1 MRNAYRSILSAAAL
15 VMLLGTLAPCRAGT
29 EPAPQPA
36 ALKPPTF
43 VATYSVAWHGI
54 TAGESVLTLRET
66 APGEYQYSSVDHA
79 HGLFSLFVPHAI
91 TQESRFRLVD
101 GQIQPLSFRSQG
113 GGPPEDVRFD
123 WTSGRV
129 SGTAKNKHIDL
140 KRLLAHIKELGGTIT
155 DLNDAYLGE
164 ELFHKRLAKRTEDF
178 LADELKPL
186 LVQMHGDGVSLAEF
200 ETFLHA
206 RHAPEANLALSKR
219 NPNRAE
225 LDVIKTKANA
235 DVKALALQ
243 LQHAR
248 NNGSATKAIEAALDL
263 AKSEASMWQGAQ
275 AYQGSEDKRLSLSG
289 MSDADAAAHM
299 AALDPVKAQ
308 QLKALAAKV
317 DAINSKTLDLLEK
330 YGLMD
335 KASISAWRNAY
346 QYYVPLHRDDAK
358 AESSSHPIG
367 SGFSVR
373 GNATKQRTG
382 SNEEVTHI
390 LGHVAMQR
398 EAALTRGEKNN
409 VAKKLYL
416 MAAQNPDT
424 SVWNVDTPPMTKS
437 IDQSTGIVRLGID
450 PSYKTRPNVLMVRI
464 AGKDVAVVFNEDN
477 PQALRLVGA
486 LKNLDVGDLHVVL
499 GLAAKGTRWFAS
511 VNTRFNPIFA
521 IVNGMR
527 DLSEGMIN
535 LSTTPLAG
543 KQVEV
548 AKGVAPAMRAIY
560 RQERGKVTTSP
571 ENARWVKLWD
581 EMQSVGGTTGFRDL
595 YADAETRVKALTKEL
610 EALDRGEVSKAA
622 HAVVDWLSD
631 FNEATENAVRL
642 SVYRTALDSGMT
654 KERAASLSINITVAF
669 NRKGRQTREIGA
681 LYAFFNASMQGTARM
696 AETLKGPM
704 GKRIM
709 LGGVALGAING
720 LVGMTLMGGGGDGE
734 DDDWSKIP
742 EFIKESSLIIP
753 ISGKDYLSIPMPLG
767 FKVFPNIGR
776 LAVEFALGGPDKTLG
791 KELSK
796 MLGVLGDAF
805 NPLGGTQNLGQMVAP
820 TVIDPVVALMQN
832 RDWTGR
838 PIYRENNNPLSP
850 QPGPKM
856 VKNSASTAG
865 KGLASAINSITGGSE
880 YRPGAWSP
888 TPDQIDYVFG
898 QLTGGMGRELLK
910 ANQVITAPFT
920 GDEVPA
926 YKIPLVGRLYGNTSG
941 PAAESEQFYQ
951 NIKDLNMIEA
961 EIKGRARHG
970 ADVDA
975 YRKSEPLSG
984 LIGAG
989 NGYELL
995 VSRLRKNRSI
1005 VVERAADGYQ
1015 GQVKEIDKQIG
1026 KAMGDL
1032 NRQVRMAQRQEKVQ

>member
-1 MRNAYRSILSAAAL
+1 
-15 VMLLGTLAPCRAGT
+15 
-29 EPAPQPA
+29 
-36 ALKPPTF
+36 
-43 VATYSVAWHGI
+43 
-54 TAGESVLTLRET
+54 
-66 APGEYQYSSVDHA
+66 
-79 HGLFSLFVPHAI
+79 
-91 TQESRFRLVD
+91 
-101 GQIQPLSFRSQG
+101 
-113 GGPPEDVRFD
+113 
-123 WTSGRV
+123 
-129 SGTAKNKHIDL
+129 
-140 KRLLAHIKELGGTIT
+140 
-155 DLNDAYLGE
+155 
-164 ELFHKRLAKRTEDF
+164 
-178 LADELKPL
+178 
-186 LVQMHGDGVSLAEF
+186 MHGDGVSLAEF
-200 ETFLHA
+200 ETYLHA
-206 RHAPEANLALSKR
+206 RHAPEANAALAKR
-219 NPNRAE
+219 NPNRTE
-225 LDVIKTKANA
+225 LDKVKTSAVA
-235 DVKALALQ
+235 DVKALELK

-248 NNGSATKAIEAALDL
+248 NNGSATKAIETALDL
-263 AKSEASMWQGAQ
+263 AKSEARMWQGAQ

-289 MSDADAAAHM
+289 MSDADAKAHM
-299 AALDPVKAQ
+299 SGLDPVKAK

-346 QYYVPLHRDDAK
+346 QFYVPLHRDDAK
-358 AESSSHPIG
+358 AESTSHPIG

-382 SNEEVTHI
+382 SNEAVTHI

-450 PSYKTRPNVLMVRI
+450 PGYKTRPNVLMVRI
-464 AGKDVAVVFNEDN
+464 AGKDAAIVFNEDN

-511 VNTRFNPIFA
+511 VNTQYNPIFGL
-521 IVNGMR
+521 INFTRDFGESMVN
-527 DLSEGMIN
+527 LT
-535 LSTTPLAG
+535 TTPIAG
-543 KQVEV
+543 KQSEL
-548 AKGVAPAMRAIY
+548 AKGVPAAMRAIY
-560 RQERGKVTTSP
+560 RQERGKGAAGA
-571 ENARWVKLWD
+571 ENARWIKLWED
-581 EMQSVGGTTGFRDL
+581 MQNVGGATGYRDM
-595 YADAETRVKALTKEL
+595 YADAESRVKALTKEL

-622 HAVVDWLSD
+622 HAVADWLSHY
-631 FNEATENAVRL
+631 NETMENAVRL
-642 SVYRTALDSGMT
+642 SAYKVALDSGMT
-654 KERAASLSINITVAF
+654 KERAASLSKNITVNF
-669 NRKGRQTREIGA
+669 NRKGRQSHEIGA
-681 LYAFFNASMQGTARM
+681 LYAFFNAAIQGTARM

-720 LVGMTLMGGGGDGE
+720 LVGMTLMGGGGEGE

-753 ISGKDYLSIPMPLG
+753 ISGKDYLTIPMPLG

-791 KELSK
+791 KELGK
-796 MLGVLGDAF
+796 MLGVLADAF

-865 KGLASAINSITGGSE
+865 KGLASAINSITGGTE

-898 QLTGGMGRELLK
+898 QLTGGLGRELLK

-926 YKIPLVGRLYGNTSG
+926 YKIPLIGRLYGNTNG
-941 PAAESEQFYQ
+941 PAAESEQFYA
-951 NIKDLNMIEA
+951 NIKTLNEIEA

-970 ADVDA
+970 GNVDA
-975 YRKSEPLSG
+975 YRKTEPLAD
-984 LIGAG
+984 LVGAG
-989 NGYELL
+989 NGYERMVSLL
-995 VSRLRKNRSI
+995 RRRRGI
-1005 VVERAADGYQ
+1005 VVERAEPGYQ
-1015 GQVKEIDKQIG
+1015 AEVKAIDKQIG
-1026 KAMGDL
+1026 EAMANL
-1032 NRQVRMAQRQEKVQ
+1032 NRRVVKAQRQEKTQ